1 MAKRKPSENK
11 PGDTVQVL
19 GSPESTK
26 INPEVPSTIAVETK
40 KRKLSSF
47 KEIFSRVGRI
57 SVKPYLDPNQTNM
70 GLENYG
76 YALFPGTHHEEQ
88 LAAIERNGVVRYV
101 TGLDEF
107 APEVQNLNDEKLRGS
122 IIHNIRSVVA
132 HLEKTLA
139 TNVIKID
146 DEEFWNKVKL
156 LKPDNHEFWSKIS
169 LRVSNEVKYLEPN
182 KDSYDLIKYMAIEA
196 GGFDIIAKSWEDAQ
210 ASPVAPKFY
219 LDKEVHTVNVRTT
232 FKKLRNKAIGLLDK
246 IYSSNPKK
254 LLYLTKTIE
263 TNSITYKNTTP
274 LDVLY
279 DTVDEYINGQGAEPN
294 KDKAA
299 NTFIDLCDMD
309 METLKLK
316 AVVKDASFYKIIS
329 LKADGMLYHSQTST
343 VLGRNVSDV
352 VQMLKNP
359 LNEDVLVKVLEDVE
373 GYWE

>member
-1 MAKRKPSENK
+1 MAKRKPSENT
-11 PGDTVQVL
+11 PGDTAQVL

-26 INPEVPSTIAVETK
+26 INPEVPSTLSVEVK

-47 KEIFSRVGRI
+47 KEIFSKVGKI
-57 SVKPYLDPNQTNM
+57 SVKPYLDSNQTNM

-88 LAAIERNGVVRYV
+88 LAAIERNGVIRYV

-107 APEVQNLNDEKLRGS
+107 APEVQNLNDDKLRTS

-132 HLEKTLA
+132 HLEKMLA

-146 DEEFWNKVKL
+146 DPEFWNKVKL
-156 LKPDNHEFWSKIS
+156 LRPDNHEFWSKIS
-169 LRVSNEVKYLEPN
+169 LRVSNEIKYLEPN
-182 KDSYDLIKYMAIEA
+182 KDPYDLVKYMAIEA

-254 LLYLTKTIE
+254 LLYLTKTVE
-263 TNSITYKNTTP
+263 SNSISYKNSTP

-279 DTVDEYINGQGAEPN
+279 DTIDEYINGQGSEPS

-299 NTFIDLCDMD
+299 NTFIELCEMD

-359 LNEDVLVKVLEDVE
+359 LNEDVLVKILGDVE
-373 GYWE
+373 TYWE